1 MDYEAMSTSEFCKV
15 LASKAPTPGG
25 GGASALVGAVGVA
38 LGSMV
43 CNLTYGKKKYA
54 ELEPALERIMA
65 KAEDLRNKLT
75 GLINRDAEA
84 FEPLS
89 KAYSIP
95 KDDPNKQPEMER
107 CFKLACSVPMEI
119 ARAAAEA
126 IELHMELAGYDTGFA
141 VSDVGCGVVC
151 CRAAL
156 EAAALN
162 VYINTKSMSDREY
175 AQAAEAEMDALLKKY
190 CPAADDAYNTVLN
203 KIRRK

>member
-1 MDYEAMSTSEFCKV
+1 MSTKEFCKV
-15 LASKAPTPGG
+15 LASKSPTPGG

-43 CNLTYGKKKYA
+43 CNLTSGKKKYA
-54 ELEPALERIMA
+54 EIEPALQRIMA
-65 KAEDLRNKLT
+65 EAEDLRNQLT

-89 KAYSIP
+89 KAYAIP
-95 KDDPNKQPEMER
+95 TDDPNKQTEMER

-119 ARAAAEA
+119 AKAAAKA
-126 IELHMELAGYDTGFA
+126 IDLHLELAGYDTGFA

-162 VYINTKSMSDREY
+162 VYINTKYMSDRDY
-175 AQAAEAEMDALLKKY
+175 AKAAEDEMDALLDKY
-190 CPAADDAYNTVLN
+190 CPAADETYKTVLD